1 MENTEHNGYKNPRM
15 DRLENLM
22 ELVIADHVKF
32 ADEHNKLLTSQ
43 VLLTDRM
50 DRLTDG
56 MGILTGGMGILTDG
70 MAKLTDRMEKLTGT
84 VQDLAESQKATDA
97 RLGIVIQMMDN
108 FIRERGDKK

>member
-1 MENTEHNGYKNPRM
+1 MADTEHNGYKNPRM

-43 VLLTDRM
+43 VLLTDRL
-50 DRLTDG
+50 D
-56 MGILTGGMGILTDG
+56 
-70 MAKLTDRMEKLTGT
+70 KLAQHVDKS
-84 VQDLAESQKATDA
+84 VQELAESQKATDA
-97 RLGIVIQMMDN
+97 RLSILIQMMDN